1 MGARQMSVQGSR
13 LCWIEIHVPPN
24 LTTTEDLR
32 PRPSPKREQWPVWP
46 LLLDTAKWTC
56 VYGLAWED
64 AGVSM
69 PGKPESDTE
78 DLITEIWTWRGKS

>member
-1 MGARQMSVQGSR
+1 MSVQGSR

-24 LTTTEDLR
+24 LTTMEDLR
-32 PRPSPKREQWPVWP
+32 PRPSPKREQWPVWL
-46 LLLDTAKWTC
+46 LLLDTARWTC

-78 DLITEIWTWRGKS
+78 DLITEICTWRGKS